1 MKEDRRRNIGGKRTK
16 DTGRGVKT
24 EIYVAG
30 IILIIGIIVFFTTLV
45 IYNKNLDNLYADME
59 TDSLSARIADT
70 ESENETEE
78 TSSQSGRSVDEME
91 QEMQV
96 SSVENEEAMLT
107 STEQENTSEVSQN
120 VTQTE
125 NVVNTEPEENP
136 KQVSETVKE
145 ENTVKELVFE
155 IPVEGTLMK
164 EYAKEDLVYS
174 ETLKEWTSHTGIDIK
189 ADKTTVV
196 KSAEDGTVTA
206 IKNDPR
212 YGITVIISH
221 ANGYETRYANLLTAE
236 FVKVGENVTKGQTIG
251 TVGNTASFEIL
262 DDFHL
267 HFEILKDG
275 AYEDPRTYINI

>member
-1 MKEDRRRNIGGKRTK
+1 MKEDRRRNIDGKRTK

-78 TSSQSGRSVDEME
+78 TSSQIGRSVDEME